1 LQEVCSEDGNSVTTH
16 GCCCCR
22 FNALWLLLLLLLL
35 PLQEVFPEDGEG
47 CDDPRLLLSFEE
59 FRTIMDEY
67 DVIPI
72 FVNPHKF
79 AQHKQVRCSA
89 CCWAGSQ
96 FPWTSRLMLQFNSP
110 VLTY

>member
-1 LQEVCSEDGNSVTTH
+1 
-16 GCCCCR
+16 
-22 FNALWLLLLLLLL
+22 
-35 PLQEVFPEDGEG
+35 VFPEDGEG

-79 AQHKQVRCSA
+79 AQHKQVCVA
-89 CCWAGSQ
+89 LQIAGESDAD
-96 FPWTSRLMLQFNSP
+96 
-110 VLTY
+110 VLEPAAGCYI

>member
-1 LQEVCSEDGNSVTTH
+1 
-16 GCCCCR
+16 
-22 FNALWLLLLLLLL
+22 LLLLLLLL
-35 PLQEVFPEDGEG
+35 FDYNMFAAAAALLQEVFPEDGEG

-79 AQHKQVRCSA
+79 AQHKQVCVA
-89 CCWAGSQ
+89 VHPAEEV
-96 FPWTSRLMLQFNSP
+96 PWKRSLLFHP
-110 VLTY
+110 